1 MKSFLCLACLVG
13 YDWAIPLTVAAG
25 VNVNFRDANGWTA
38 LLCAAYYGRERTL
51 VFVIFLGAAP
61 EALTDPTPKYP
72 AGRPPAELA
81 ASKVTK
87 ASLERNDRGKAV
99 ETVTERIAIPAGY
112 GDLPHGMSM
121 EGSLAFRK
129 QHEEYGDGE
138 FGISDERALSPLALK
153 TKKAGRHDEP
163 LHAAAA
169 VYDKVVNNHEVDCD
183 DDLIGL
189 EALLDND
196 TLMQKL

>member
-138 FGISDERALSPLALK
+138 FGMSDERTLSPLALK
-153 TKKAGRHDEP
+153 TH
-163 LHAAAA
+163 HAAAA
-169 VYDKVVNNHEVDCD
+169 VYDKVVNNREVDCD

-189 EALLDND
+189 NALLDND